1 MHYKDG
7 SEAREGD
14 PVVCRPDAGFDY
26 TIAGKLHTIRS
37 NSETCNGQVAVPI
50 VGGVNQVYVT
60 IKDCYH
66 AGQAYAAAD
75 EIERAKAATKTT

>member
-14 PVVCRPDAGFDY
+14 PVICRPDSRYDY
-26 TIAGKLHTIRS
+26 TIAGKLHTLTYTS
-37 NSETCNGQVAVPI
+37 DTCNGKLAVPI
-50 VGGVNQVYVT
+50 VGGVDQVYVN

-66 AGQAYAAAD
+66 AAQAYAAAD